1 MRIDAMFES
10 NIRRTTSGCALRG
23 FAVFEAF
30 SSEDK
35 GMRPTRV
42 TKNQLAKDQ

>member
-1 MRIDAMFES
+1 MMKSSMWHTA
-10 NIRRTTSGCALRG
+10 GGYALRG

-42 TKNQLAKDQ
+42 TKNQFIKDQ

>member
-1 MRIDAMFES
+1 MMKFS
-10 NIRRTTSGCALRG
+10 MRRTAGGYALRG

-30 SSEDK
+30 SSKDK

-42 TKNQLAKDQ
+42 TKNQFATDQ